1 MKQAQPSLLLFQHHF
16 FHEIRTSEVNKHAR
30 LEIGL
35 LQTWK
40 SDQAFLVSE
49 TNLAH
54 LRQLSLVFTK
64 AIPIKCFVSHP
75 PPSCEGG
82 SVGRAKK
89 KKKNEHMIG

>member
-30 LEIGL
+30 YRLEIGL
-35 LQTWK
+35 LQIWK

-54 LRQLSLVFTK
+54 LRQLSLVFSK
-64 AIPIKCFVSHP
+64 AILDDNLRQLVLIREDRVLL
-75 PPSCEGG
+75 
-82 SVGRAKK
+82 
-89 KKKNEHMIG
+89 N

>member
-30 LEIGL
+30 YRLEIGQ
-35 LQTWK
+35 LQIWK

-64 AIPIKCFVSHP
+64 AIPIKCFFSHP

-89 KKKNEHMIG
+89 KKRMNT